1 MKKIV
6 FVLIVLTMLLF
17 FGCVGED
24 DELLTPEDG
33 LLIPPTVESPLGG
46 LIEFKKFDDSK
57 STSEGLETIVL
68 ANNQFGVD
76 YYNKLSDEQ
85 LNKNILFSPF
95 SISTALAMTY
105 EGADGLTAKEM
116 RDVLYYPEDD
126 LVRRSS
132 FAKLFNL
139 LSESANKLNYELSV
153 SNTLWNEKTYEF
165 KKSFYDV
172 INNYYYA
179 KSTPVDFI
187 NYPEEQRELIND
199 WVEENTK
206 SKIKDILPE
215 KSITDE
221 TKLVLANAIY
231 FKGSWLNEFDSAKTT
246 QKDFFTN
253 GEEKISVL
261 MMQKEEELDY
271 FEDEEFQYLK
281 LPYEGEDISMTILL
295 PREIKTNFDIPS
307 AKDLMDLNQKM
318 VKEKVIVNLPK
329 FKFEAEYKLK
339 EDLEEMGLR
348 EAFTD
353 FANFSKMDEI
363 NYVKIDEVYH
373 KAFIEVNESGAEAS
387 AATVVV
393 IVQKTS
399 VIVPQTF
406 NANHSFAFYISDDVS
421 GEILFMG
428 KVINPNL

>member
-1 MKKIV
+1 MKLSSV
-6 FVLIVLTMLLF
+6 
-17 FGCVGED
+17 
-24 DELLTPEDG
+24 
-33 LLIPPTVESPLGG
+33 
-46 LIEFKKFDDSK
+46 SK
-57 STSEGLETIVL
+57 S
-68 ANNQFGVD
+68 
-76 YYNKLSDEQ
+76 
-85 LNKNILFSPF
+85 
-95 SISTALAMTY
+95 
-105 EGADGLTAKEM
+105 
-116 RDVLYYPEDD
+116 
-126 LVRRSS
+126 
-132 FAKLFNL
+132 
-139 LSESANKLNYELSV
+139 
-153 SNTLWNEKTYEF
+153 
-165 KKSFYDV
+165 
-172 INNYYYA
+172 
-179 KSTPVDFI
+179 
-187 NYPEEQRELIND
+187 
-199 WVEENTK
+199 
-206 SKIKDILPE
+206 
-215 KSITDE
+215 
-221 TKLVLANAIY
+221 IY
-231 FKGSWLNEFDSAKTT
+231 LKGSWLNEFDSAKPP
-246 QKDFFTN
+246 KDFFTN

-261 MMQKEEELDY
+261 MMEKEEELDY

-281 LPYEGEDISMTILL
+281 LPYKGEDISMTILL

-307 AKDLMDLNQKM
+307 AKDLMDLNKKM